1 MVTSLHRGALLHLRI
16 ALPLLILC
24 VFAAPVDAKNTQES
38 LSLNQAISRTL
49 AENPQLHQFSIKK
62 EGLLGLRV
70 SSDFSPP
77 IHVGIDVENFGGS
90 GDRSGT
96 NAMETTLALS
106 SVIELGSKR
115 NARVS
120 VADARLNALK
130 YHKQA
135 FTLDVLG
142 ESRAC
147 QSSQRG

>member
-1 MVTSLHRGALLHLRI
+1 MVTSIHRGALLQLRI
-16 ALPLLILC
+16 ALPLLMLC
-24 VFAAPVDAKNTQES
+24 VFAAPVDAQNMQKS

-62 EGLLGLRV
+62 EGLLGLRA

-90 GDRSGT
+90 GERSGT

-115 NARVS
+115 
-120 VADARLNALK
+120 
-130 YHKQA
+130 
-135 FTLDVLG
+135 
-142 ESRAC
+142 
-147 QSSQRG
+147 